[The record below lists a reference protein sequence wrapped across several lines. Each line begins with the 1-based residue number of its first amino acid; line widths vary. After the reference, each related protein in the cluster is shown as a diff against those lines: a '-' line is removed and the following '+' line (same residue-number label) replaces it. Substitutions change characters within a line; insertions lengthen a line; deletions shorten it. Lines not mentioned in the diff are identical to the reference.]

1 MPIFSGNKLFRA
13 FWGIL
18 PLFSE
23 FFSQKLF
30 LPFEKWK
37 LTSRKFRRNIPSYLS
52 IFPNLKIEHH
62 FRKPKNL
69 TKIFLFFSPSKNN
82 TNFFSFFS
90 LFFSFVL
97 HHTASLFVFDKIQNL
112 SNFSANF
119 GQILLD
125 GKIKAIFKMR
135 WKIDSELFIQYNSK
149 KSH

>member
-1 MPIFSGNKLFRA
+1 MCYSIRQKEEISRYFYLFFSGNKLFRA

-90 LFFSFVL
+90 LFSHLFFTTPPVFCVWQNPKFVK
-97 HHTASLFVFDKIQNL
+97 FQCKIWTD
-112 SNFSANF
+112 FA
-119 GQILLD
+119 
-125 GKIKAIFKMR
+125 
-135 WKIDSELFIQYNSK
+135 WW
-149 KSH
+149 